1 MSLIM
6 SCTLLQVNAQNEI
19 TQADGTV
26 NACSDF
32 QDGDIYTDS
41 GGSSSNYSVSESSSM
56 EFQAPAGETI
66 TIEFTSFNVEANWDS
81 LTVSGDTGGFNG
93 LYDGTD
99 LPPTMTSAVGGVLTF
114 EMSSDSSVTRPGWTA
129 NIGISGCPPPPPY
142 LFSSQCSEEMPLE
155 FNPPVVASA
164 GVVVADSGFPN
175 DNGVVGTG
183 LGDYVLE
190 NVTINV
196 QGEMAEDVAFYLQ
209 PAGTAIQWELGAFAG
224 GTDGMDTA
232 VDLVFTD
239 SSANDY
245 SAWTG
250 GAPAA
255 DYLPADGAFNTALA
269 GLDINGEWFLVVEGA
284 GSDVT
289 TVNSFCINWAMSSG
303 DAPEIFCLADFTA
316 DNDEGACGA
325 VVNFA
330 PPIALDTED
339 GTLDAS
345 LIVQTG
351 GPATGSEFPVGD
363 TDVTFTATDSH
374 GNETSCTFVVTIND
388 AEAPVAVCQAVTVTL
403 DAMGMGSIV
412 ASDLDGGSTDNCGVD
427 SFAASQTTFGCS
439 DVGDV
444 TVVLEVYDVAGNMT
458 SCEATVTVVDET
470 APVIACIGSPG
481 AVEYMEEFDGAPADW
496 TTTIN
501 AGVWDWTYGSPDMP
515 NSDPFGSNA
524 AIFDDDAAGAGQVNN
539 VSLNSPVW
547 NTTGAEGITM
557 SYDYSLDV
565 LAGETLAVDVYDGA
579 GWVNVITYEGDV
591 IPPTNSGD
599 IDGTALA
606 NADFQVRFTYDDAG
620 IWGWGAGVDNFMLTV
635 NTPPQPPLELELNA
649 DGTLTILM
657 SDLIMSV
664 DEACDYTVTSGGDG
678 AGACD
683 FDNPNDFTFEN
694 GYNCSSATDF
704 RTANDLDVVGGD
716 FTLNQITASIFAN
729 GGIASVDVIYHD
741 NDGGLP
747 GAEIG
752 SELGLTP
759 SSQAVIG
766 NNFGIDVNE
775 IVLDLTPVVFTE
787 GKYWVELS
795 VTDTGGTGTVFWV
808 ITTSSSMGEP
818 LANFNGGWAYP
829 DATMD
834 GVATFSGECS
844 GGGSGG
850 GGTEI
855 VLDCSNLGE
864 NVIDVVVTDASGN
877 SSSCQATVVVSDVT
891 APVLVCGPS
900 EDVTTVTVDF
910 EGSSVPE
917 GWSVSNTAGD
927 YDWTFGASGAIN
939 AGGTVPFA
947 SNAAIFDDDDAGNG
961 NVNNASLLTPVWDMS
976 GTSSVTMSYDY
987 SFNELGAGETLAV
1000 DVYDGAAWQNVVLY
1014 DVSVLTPENSG
1025 VIDGSALANA
1035 DFQVRFTYDDA
1046 GSWGWNAGV
1055 DNFQIDFALPPANPD
1070 VVTVELGEDGMA
1082 ELDAMDFLSEAYDAC
1097 GIDVL
1102 IADLEMVSCDDIGT
1116 PIEVT
1121 VFATDASGNIASCS
1135 VEVVVVDTMAP
1146 VLTCPEDVS
1155 VMVDPDG
1162 THTVADYIGS
1172 GEATATDNCTDPVS
1186 DFTQDPAAGTVL
1198 GVGEW
1203 VVTFTATDEYGNVS
1217 TCEMNLDLTLLGNE
1231 DNELSSAIALYP
1243 NPAGEQ
1249 VTISNSSNI
1258 ALETAMIYDLN
1269 GKLVSQINLQDMQSE
1284 RVIDVSSY
1292 ATGVYMVQITGE
1304 QSSVVKRMIKE

>member
-1 MSLIM
+1 
-6 SCTLLQVNAQNEI
+6 
-19 TQADGTV
+19 
-26 NACSDF
+26 
-32 QDGDIYTDS
+32 
-41 GGSSSNYSVSESSSM
+41 
-56 EFQAPAGETI
+56 
-66 TIEFTSFNVEANWDS
+66 
-81 LTVSGDTGGFNG
+81 
-93 LYDGTD
+93 
-99 LPPTMTSAVGGVLTF
+99 
-114 EMSSDSSVTRPGWTA
+114 
-129 NIGISGCPPPPPY
+129 
-142 LFSSQCSEEMPLE
+142 
-155 FNPPVVASA
+155 
-164 GVVVADSGFPN
+164 
-175 DNGVVGTG
+175 
-183 LGDYVLE
+183 
-190 NVTINV
+190 
-196 QGEMAEDVAFYLQ
+196 
-209 PAGTAIQWELGAFAG
+209 
-224 GTDGMDTA
+224 
-232 VDLVFTD
+232 
-239 SSANDY
+239 
-245 SAWTG
+245 
-250 GAPAA
+250 
-255 DYLPADGAFNTALA
+255 
-269 GLDINGEWFLVVEGA
+269 
-284 GSDVT
+284 
-289 TVNSFCINWAMSSG
+289 MSSG
-303 DAPEIFCLADFTA
+303 DAPEIFCIADFAA
-316 DNDEGACGA
+316 DNDEGSCGA

-388 AEAPVAVCQAVTVTL
+388 AEAPVAVCQALTVTL
-403 DAMGMGSIV
+403 DAMGMGSLV
-412 ASDLDGGSTDNCGVD
+412 AADLDGGSTDNCGVD
-427 SFAASQTTFGCS
+427 SYAASQTTFSCS

-444 TVVLEVYDVAGNMT
+444 TVVLEVYDAAGNMT

-481 AVEYMEEFDGAPADW
+481 ALEYMEEFEGSSVPADW

-501 AGVWDWTYGSPDMP
+501 AGVADWTFGSGDMP
-515 NSDPFGSNA
+515 FSDPFASNA
-524 AIFDDDAAGAGQVNN
+524 AIFDDDAAGSGQTNN
-539 VSLNSPVW
+539 VTLSTPVW
-547 NTTGAEGITM
+547 STVGADAITM
-557 SYDYSLDV
+557 SYDYSLDE
-565 LAGETLAVDVYDGA
+565 LGAGETLAVEVYDGA
-579 GWVNVITYEGDV
+579 GWVNVVTYDTDV

-606 NADFQVRFTYDDAG
+606 NANFQVRFTYDDAG
-620 IWGWGAGVDNFMLTV
+620 SWGWGAGVDNFMLTV

-649 DGTLTILM
+649 DGTLTLLM

-683 FDNPNDFTFEN
+683 FENPNDGTFEN
-694 GYNCSSATDF
+694 GYNCSSASAF
-704 RTANDLDVVGGD
+704 QTANDLDVAAGGD

-729 GGIASVDVIYHD
+729 GGIASVDVVYYD
-741 NDGGLP
+741 NNAGLP
-747 GAEIG
+747 GTEIG

-766 NNFGIDVNE
+766 SNFGFDVNE

-795 VTDTGGTGTVFWV
+795 VTDGGATGSVFWV
-808 ITTSSSMGEP
+808 ITTSTSMGDP
-818 LANFNGGWAYP
+818 VANFNGGWGYP
-829 DATMD
+829 DSTMD
-834 GVATFSGECS
+834 GVVTFSGECS
-844 GGGSGG
+844 GGSGG
-850 GGTEI
+850 GGATEI

-877 SSSCQATVVVSDVT
+877 SSSCQATVIVSDVT

-910 EGSSVPE
+910 NGSSVPE
-917 GWSVSNTAGD
+917 GWSVSNAAGD

-939 AGGTVPFA
+939 AGGTIPFD

-1000 DVYDGAAWQNVVLY
+1000 DVYDGAAWQNVVTY

-1055 DNFQIDFALPPANPD
+1055 DNFQIDFALPPANED
-1070 VVTVELGEDGMA
+1070 LVTVVLGEDGMA

-1102 IADLEMVSCDDIGT
+1102 IADLEMVTCDDIGT

-1172 GEATATDNCTDPVS
+1172 GEATATDNCTDPVT
-1186 DFTQDPAAGTVL
+1186 DFTQDPAPGTVL

-1217 TCEMNLDLTLLGNE
+1217 TCDMNLDLTLLGNE
-1231 DNELSSAIALYP
+1231 DNELSNAIALYP

>member
-1 MSLIM
+1 MALFM
-6 SCTLLQVNAQNEI
+6 SCTLLQVNAQTEI
-19 TQADGTV
+19 TQAGGTV

-41 GGSSSNYSVSESSSM
+41 GGSAGNYSNFESSTM
-56 EFQAPAGETI
+56 VFQAPAGETV
-66 TIEFTSFNVEANWDS
+66 TIEFTSFQVETNWDS
-81 LTVSGDTGGFNG
+81 LTVTGDTGGFDG
-93 LYDGTD
+93 LYDGTSN
-99 LPPTMTSAVGGVLTF
+99 PPTMTSAVGGALTF
-114 EMSSDSSVTRPGWTA
+114 DMFSDSSFSQAGWTA

-142 LFSSQCSEEMPLE
+142 LFSQDCSEEMPLE
-155 FNPPVVASA
+155 FAPPIIASA
-164 GVVVADSGFPN
+164 GVMVADSGYPS
-175 DNGVVGTG
+175 DTGVVGSG
-183 LGDYVLE
+183 LGEYVIESIVL
-190 NVTINV
+190 NA
-196 QGEMAEDVAFYLQ
+196 QAGSAEDVDFSLQ
-209 PAGTAIQWELGAFAG
+209 SPNGTLFTLKSTFGAG

-239 SSANDY
+239 SSSNSQSD
-245 SAWTG
+245 WTG

-255 DYLPADGAFNTALA
+255 DYLPAFGLLNDALA
-269 GLDINGEWFLVVEGA
+269 GENINGEWFLLA
-284 GSDVT
+284 GSNPANQAGGI
-289 TVNSFCINWAMSSG
+289 VNSFCINWAMSSG
-303 DAPEIFCLADFTA
+303 DAPEIFCIADFAA
-316 DNDEGACGA
+316 DNDEGSCGA

-388 AEAPVAVCQAVTVTL
+388 AEAPVAVCQALTVTL
-403 DAMGMGSIV
+403 DAMGMGSLV

-427 SFAASQTTFGCS
+427 SYAASQTTFSCS

-444 TVVLEVYDVAGNMT
+444 TVVLEVYDAAGNMT

-481 AVEYMEEFDGAPADW
+481 AVEYMEEFEGSSVPADW

-501 AGVWDWTYGSPDMP
+501 AGVADWTFGSGDMP
-515 NSDPFGSNA
+515 FSDPFASNA
-524 AIFDDDAAGAGQVNN
+524 AIFDDDAAGSGQTNN
-539 VSLNSPVW
+539 VTLSTPVW
-547 NTTGAEGITM
+547 STVGADAITM
-557 SYDYSLDV
+557 SYDYSLDE
-565 LAGETLAVDVYDGA
+565 LGAGETLAVEVYDGA
-579 GWVNVITYEGDV
+579 GWVNVVTYDTDV

-606 NADFQVRFTYDDAG
+606 NANFQVRFTYDDAG
-620 IWGWGAGVDNFMLTV
+620 SWGWGAGVDNFMLTV

-649 DGTLTILM
+649 DGTL
-657 SDLIMSV
+657 SVPAGDLIMSV
-664 DEACDYTVTSGGDG
+664 DEACDYSITSGGSS
-678 AGACD
+678 ACD
-683 FDNPNDFTFEN
+683 ITTESNGLEN
-694 GYNCSSATDF
+694 GLFNNGAPFWVAQQIVFETTMNYTGFELNLFHDPGATID
-704 RTANDLDVVGGD
+704 DVLFVFYED
-716 FTLNQITASIFAN
+716 A
-729 GGIASVDVIYHD
+729 
-741 NDGGLP
+741 GGLP
-747 GAEIG
+747 GAVIG
-752 SELGLTP
+752 SE
-759 SSQAVIG
+759 
-766 NNFGIDVNE
+766 N
-775 IVLDLTPVVFTE
+775 LTPVAQTVIGSNFGFDVSTVSTVPTASTIE
-787 GKYWVELS
+787 PGTYWIGTLATS
-795 VTDTGGTGTVFWV
+795 STGGVTAWEVSTASTALNAVNTSDGITWSDVGAGAAVYSLTGQCG
-808 ITTSSSMGEP
+808 SSDP
-818 LANFNGGWAYP
+818 NNFN
-829 DATMD
+829 
-834 GVATFSGECS
+834 F
-844 GGGSGG
+844 
-850 GGTEI
+850 
-855 VLDCSNLGE
+855 DCSNLGE
-864 NVIDVVVTDASGN
+864 NVVEVFVTDASGN
-877 SSSCQATVVVSDVT
+877 VSSCSATVIISDVT

-910 EGSSVPE
+910 NGSSVPE
-917 GWSVSNTAGD
+917 GWSVSNAAGD

-939 AGGTVPFA
+939 AGGTEPFA

-1000 DVYDGAAWQNVVLY
+1000 DVYDGAAWQNVVTY

-1070 VVTVELGEDGMA
+1070 VVTVVLGEDGMA

-1102 IADLEMVSCDDIGT
+1102 IADLEMVTCDDIGT

-1172 GEATATDNCTDPVS
+1172 GEATATDNCTDPVT
-1186 DFTQDPAAGTVL
+1186 DFTQDPAPGTVL

-1217 TCEMNLDLTLLGNE
+1217 TCDMNLDLTLLGNE
-1231 DNELSSAIALYP
+1231 DNELSNAIALYP